1 MKKSQLKATIKEE
14 IKSFLNEADPKD
26 IQNQDAINK
35 ALETTKKMM
44 DDINSTED
52 SVSLA
57 EADPEDVKNQEELN
71 KSLEKTLDA
80 AQKLQSIE
88 LSELKNKVREE
99 IISVLSEDEEPT
111 ASQLSGDSVAALA
124 SKLQDTTSEMKSIA
138 NKMKKI
144 EDITEKD
151 KLMDRLKTLNKI
163 KKEIESMLE

>member
-26 IQNQDAINK
+26 IQNQEAINK
-35 ALETTKKMM
+35 ALEATKKMM
-44 DDINSTED
+44 DDINATED

-111 ASQLSGDSVAALA
+111 ASQLSGDSVATLA

-138 NKMKKI
+138 NKMKKE